1 MPTPGARPGLQIFP
15 MRVEDLG
22 EVLAIEVASF
32 ALPWTRDMFES
43 DLARPELTAMLVA
56 RLVESGG
63 VAPLAGYLCAWTVVD
78 ELHINNLAVGP
89 RWRRRGIAEA
99 LLAAGLEQGRCQGAR
114 RAVLE
119 VRISNVG
126 AQALYRK
133 FRFEPTGIRRRY
145 YAQPVE
151 DALIMECSRL

>member
-1 MPTPGARPGLQIFP
+1 MPSVPSELQILP
-15 MRVEDLG
+15 MGLEDLP
-22 EVLAIEVASF
+22 EVLAIEVMSF

-43 DLARPELTAMLVA
+43 DLERIDLAAMLVA
-56 RLVESGG
+56 RLAEGASP
-63 VAPLAGYLCAWTVVD
+63 APLVGYLCAWTIVD
-78 ELHINNLAVGP
+78 ELHINNLAVGA

-99 LLAAGLEQGRCQGAR
+99 LLRAALEQGRRQGAR

-119 VRISNVG
+119 VRVSNVG

-133 FRFEPTGIRRRY
+133 FRFEPTGVRRRY

-151 DALIMECSRL
+151 DALIMECRRF